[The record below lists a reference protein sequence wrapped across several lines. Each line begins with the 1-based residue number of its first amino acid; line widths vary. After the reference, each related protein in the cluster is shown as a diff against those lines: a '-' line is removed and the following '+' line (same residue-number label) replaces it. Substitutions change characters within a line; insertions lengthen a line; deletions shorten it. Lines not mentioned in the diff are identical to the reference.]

1 MASEGRKYGVW
12 LLVVAVGGAGD
23 GVDYGGPVF
32 IDQQLLQLLLL
43 LLLRPVAAKYAVHS
57 SMIVV
62 VLVHLAHVEVAPLP
76 FAVAG
81 FHPEAHEPGSV
92 SDPVDPRELGPDEG
106 AGIIQ
111 QPKRRA
117 IIFSKHP

>member
-12 LLVVAVGGAGD
+12 LLVVVVGGAGD

-43 LLLRPVAAKYAVHS
+43 LRPVAAEYAVHS

-76 FAVAG
+76 FAVDG

-92 SDPVDPRELGPDEG
+92 SDPADPRESRPDEG

-117 IIFSKHP
+117 IILSKHP